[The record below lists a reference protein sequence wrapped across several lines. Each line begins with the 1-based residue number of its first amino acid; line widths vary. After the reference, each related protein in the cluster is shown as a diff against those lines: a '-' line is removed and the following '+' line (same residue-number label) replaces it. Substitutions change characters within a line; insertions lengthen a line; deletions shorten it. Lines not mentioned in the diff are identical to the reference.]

1 MSNINQFLCDD
12 LKGGKNIKYNNF
24 GISMFGDN
32 ATLLGAGR
40 ASFSAGAVVDGYKAE
55 AVFTDGVINKIS
67 DVKDN
72 ALKARLSEVEDIS
85 EILRSLVISFN
96 ADKRFV
102 ITVHFTALG
111 TGLMKALTGRE
122 YVIDTEYYAFGK
134 FALCI
139 DNVDKEYYDCGVELD
154 DGRKLECVLNA
165 NNGLVTVRNMIFKN
179 IPAVIIDETR
189 NATGGFDVKPE
200 NIHFNGEVLKD
211 VKYGDRVMAKSIPG
225 DINYETDK
233 NESEEAR
240 TMRET
245 LDLYVP
251 ENVDTTRENALI
263 LCIHGGA
270 WTGGDKSAYADACKY
285 YASLGYFS
293 ATINHTY
300 AVRTYEDNGERVTFG
315 CILQEIDS
323 AFAKIKALSDE
334 RGWNIAKAA
343 TTGYSSGSHL
353 ATLYAY
359 SMGHRENAPIPVVF
373 TFSMVGPMSF
383 HMDFWHCRTMPIG
396 PQIVSFYIDDP
407 KLFSVPESGSAKE
420 RFDAVAEGKAERDTL
435 DEYDY
440 TKYDKA
446 TFDEKIGSISPL
458 WFVKKGQAVP
468 TILAEASM
476 DNFLISDKHGTE
488 MEKALTAA
496 GIEHK
501 VIIFPNSDHA
511 GAGNAECGNV
521 YRKYQKI
528 FMKRYFGY

>member
-1 MSNINQFLCDD
+1 MGNKNQFLCDD

-24 GISMFGDN
+24 GVAMFGDK

-40 ASFSAGAVVDGYKAE
+40 ANFSAGAVVEGYKAE
-55 AVFTDGVINKIS
+55 AVFTESVLNKLS
-67 DVKDN
+67 GVKDGS
-72 ALKARLSEVEDIS
+72 LKLRLSEVEDIS
-85 EILRSLVISFN
+85 EILRSLIISFN

-111 TGLMKALTGRE
+111 AELMKALTGKE
-122 YVIDTEYYAFGK
+122 YITDTEYYAFGK
-134 FALCI
+134 FALHI
-139 DNVDKEYYDCGVELD
+139 RDEDAEFYDCGVELD
-154 DGRKLECVLNA
+154 DGQKLDCVLNA
-165 NNGLVTVRNMIFKN
+165 NDGLICVKNMIFKN
-179 IPAVIIDETR
+179 IPTVIIDETQ

-200 NIHFNGEVLKD
+200 NVHYSGEVFKD
-211 VKYGDRVMAKSIPG
+211 IRYGNRVMAKSVPD
-225 DINYETDK
+225 DINYAADQ
-233 NESEEAR
+233 NESEQAR

-251 ENVDTTRENALI
+251 ENVDTARDNALI

-285 YASLGYFS
+285 YASLGYFA
-293 ATINHTY
+293 ATVNHTY
-300 AVRTYEDNGERVTFG
+300 AVRTYEDNGEKVTFD
-315 CILQEIDS
+315 CILQEIDA
-323 AFAKIKALSDE
+323 AFAKIKSLSDD
-334 RGWNIAKAA
+334 RDWNIKRAA

-359 SMGHRENAPIPVVF
+359 SLGHREDAPIPVVF

-383 HMDFWHCRTMPIG
+383 HLDFWHYRTMPIG
-396 PQIVSFYIDDP
+396 PQIAAFYINDP
-407 KLFSVPESGSAKE
+407 NLFTVPESGEAKE
-420 RFDAVAEGKAERDTL
+420 KFDAVAEGKAERSIIN
-435 DEYDY
+435 EYDY

-458 WFVKKGQAVP
+458 DYVKKGRAIP
-468 TILAEASM
+468 TVLAEAAM
-476 DNFLISDKHGTE
+476 DTFLISAKHGTE
-488 MEKALTAA
+488 MEKALAEA
-496 GIEHK
+496 GIDHK
-501 VIIFPNSDHA
+501 VIIFPNTDHA